1 MNFLLSRR
9 WLQYIAFALV
19 AAIACLLLANWQDNR
34 RANRDAEIDRIET
47 HYSAQP
53 VPLST
58 VLPTTDAPF
67 AQEDEWT
74 RVEATGEYRPEDAT
88 VARNRPK
95 NGSAGYWI
103 VVPFE
108 VDGGGTLLVAR
119 GWSGGSGADANFAE
133 APAPPTG
140 AVTLT
145 AWLRP
150 AQDGDPAE
158 NTETSVVAIDP
169 GLIEGDGA
177 YTNAYG
183 YLDSEQPPPAESLEA
198 LPEPNTDPGS
208 HLSYTFQWIAF
219 AIMILAGLAYAAK
232 RERDA
237 VRRGDRDDTTA
248 HDRVV
253 PGVEYEVVDK
263 EALLRGGTRRS
274 PATSQRSTSQRS
286 NKRPVLGMRRDARAL
301 TRSQRRADEDED
313 AALDAQLNG

>member
-1 MNFLLSRR
+1 MSFLLSRR

-19 AAIACLLLANWQDNR
+19 AAIVCLLLANWQDHR
-34 RANRDAEIDRIET
+34 RANRDAEIDRIEA

-58 VLPTTDAPF
+58 VLPATDAPF
-67 AQEDEWT
+67 AEDDEWT

-103 VVPFE
+103 VVPFD

-119 GWSGGSGADANFAE
+119 GWSSGSGADATAAE

-150 AQDGDPAE
+150 AQAGDPAE

-169 GLIEGDGA
+169 ALLEGDGA
-177 YTNAYG
+177 YAHAYG
-183 YLDSEQPPPAESLEA
+183 YLDSEDPAPAQSLEA

-219 AIMILAGLAYAAK
+219 AVMILVGVAYAAK

-237 VRRGDRDDTTA
+237 VRRGERDDAIA

-274 PATSQRSTSQRS
+274 PAASQRPAP
-286 NKRPVLGMRRDARAL
+286 RPVLGMRRDARAL
-301 TRSQRRADEDED
+301 TRSQRRADQDED